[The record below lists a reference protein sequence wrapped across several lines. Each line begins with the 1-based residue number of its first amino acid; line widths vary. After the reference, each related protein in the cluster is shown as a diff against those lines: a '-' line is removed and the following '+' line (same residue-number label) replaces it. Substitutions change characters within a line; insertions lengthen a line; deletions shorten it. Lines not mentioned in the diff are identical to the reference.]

1 MKLVYAELSL
11 RNCRDRLLDIFL
23 LKGAELDKVFLKRG
37 GMS

>member
-11 RNCRDRLLDIFL
+11 RNCRDRLLDNFL
-23 LKGAELDKVFLKRG
+23 RKGAGLEKVFLKRG